1 MMNSNNQHFNSKHP
15 THKETLLKFLALV
28 AILTAYFAYMSWH
41 LGAAAGASVALLSW
55 SFFVLCTPVAD
66 GGFILAFPLRL
77 LFKVKMTVT
86 QIIIWFVAIG
96 INVGFILSKPEVYQL
111 SVITQVLHQIL
122 TQPYPFWSIIII
134 SAMGTFLS
142 IYFGDEMMDVTTH
155 KERSKHHKHGMKYR
169 LILVVGLG
177 TLTLISYYFLLNQL
191 HIQLP
196 AV

>member
-28 AILTAYFAYMSWH
+28 AILAAYFAYMSWH

-86 QIIIWFVAIG
+86 QIIIWFLAIG
-96 INVGFILSKPEVYQL
+96 INVGFILSNPEVYQL

-142 IYFGDEMMDVTTH
+142 IYFGDEMMDVTKH
-155 KERSKHHKHGMKYR
+155 KERSKHHKHGLKYR

>member
-1 MMNSNNQHFNSKHP
+1 MNQTPKKFQSKHP
-15 THKETLLKFLALV
+15 THKETILKFMALV
-28 AILTAYFAYMSWH
+28 GILVTYFAYMSWH

-86 QIIIWFVAIG
+86 QVIIWFVAVA
-96 INVGFILSKPEVYQL
+96 INITYLVANPEVYEL
-111 SVITQVLHQIL
+111 SVITQLLHHIL
-122 TQPYPFWSIIII
+122 MQPYPFWSILII

-142 IYFGDEMMDVTTH
+142 IYFGDEMMDVNTH

-169 LILVVGLG
+169 LILVIGLG
-177 TLTLISYYFLLNQL
+177 ILTLVSYYFLLSQL
-191 HIQLP
+191 DIQLP
-196 AV
+196 T

>member
-1 MMNSNNQHFNSKHP
+1 M
-15 THKETLLKFLALV
+15 
-28 AILTAYFAYMSWH
+28 
-41 LGAAAGASVALLSW
+41 
-55 SFFVLCTPVAD
+55 
-66 GGFILAFPLRL
+66 
-77 LFKVKMTVT
+77 
-86 QIIIWFVAIG
+86 G
-96 INVGFILSKPEVYQL
+96 IR
-111 SVITQVLHQIL
+111 VLHQIL

>member
-1 MMNSNNQHFNSKHP
+1 MNEPAAQFQTKHP

-28 AILTAYFAYMSWH
+28 AILAAYFVYMSWH

-66 GGFILAFPLRL
+66 GGFILAFPMRL